1 MTTSTPNPT
10 PAPTTDRTPA
20 PRPLRVFIARMP
32 LPETRAALEAEGAQ
46 IVDDI
51 ADADAFISINVRP
64 SAFPELPDSVK
75 WVQLCQAGIEQY
87 LDAGLV
93 TTGPDG
99 DRRWS
104 NASGIYGRQVAE
116 AAVGLLL
123 SVLHLHVRIARA
135 RSWSVSREVDAGT
148 RWLAGSTVAIIGAGG
163 IGRHLIEML
172 TPFGV
177 EFVTVNHSGR
187 PVEGARETVPFDRLA
202 EVLPQGD
209 HVILSAPLTDETRGM
224 INAETLDLFREGATL
239 VNVARGPVVVTA
251 DLEDALRSG
260 RLSGAGLDVTDPE
273 PLPDSS
279 DLWQMDNVTITTHS
293 ANTVSSMDRQLAAPT
308 AENYRR
314 FVRGERMLTEL
325 IPGEAY

>member
-1 MTTSTPNPT
+1 MTDSTP
-10 PAPTTDRTPA
+10 DR
-20 PRPLRVFIARMP
+20 RPLRVHIARRP
-32 LPETRAALEAEGAQ
+32 LPETRAALEAEGAE
-46 IVDDI
+46 IVDDL

-64 SAFPELPDSVK
+64 DAFPELPASVK

-87 LDAGLV
+87 LDAGVV

-104 NASGIYGRQVAE
+104 NASGVYGRQVAE
-116 AAVGLLL
+116 SAVGLLL
-123 SVLHLHVRIARA
+123 SVLHMHVRIARA

-148 RWLAGSTVAIIGAGG
+148 RWLAGSTVAIVGAGG
-163 IGRHLIEML
+163 IGRHLIDML

-177 EFVTVNHSGR
+177 DFLAVNHSGR
-187 PVEGARETVPFDRLA
+187 PVEGARETVTFDRLA
-202 EVLPQGD
+202 EVLPKAD
-209 HVILSAPLTDETRGM
+209 HVILSVPLTDETRGM
-224 INAETLDLFREGATL
+224 INVQTLDLFREGATL

-279 DLWQMDNVTITTHS
+279 DLWQMDNVTVTTHS
-293 ANTVSSMDRQLAAPT
+293 ANTVSSMDRQLAGPT

-314 FVRGERMLTEL
+314 FVRGERMLTEFV
-325 IPGEAY
+325 PGSDY